1 MKVTNKVMNNK
12 ALARNKVVEKKNAVS
27 YTITMFAS
35 RLVELRNEKGLSQ
48 QQSADLIGISR
59 NTLSMYERGERCA
72 SIDIAVNVAN
82 VYNVSLDY
90 LFGTG
95 YKSKEKNDM
104 TLYDMGFSE
113 EALDVLMDSK
123 VLAYTDRVLSNP
135 SFEKI
140 RDLLY
145 ALYYRPL
152 RNSYETNYISRL
164 ISDLLYKIIV
174 EEGKDAYELRPM
186 SEDECTELIQAVK
199 QCIVDAEKK
208 KDMIFKADYDDF
220 LDCEDNLT
228 TELERLQIL
237 LENTE
242 TSTLAEARSEGFQ
255 EAMRMIMSGDI
266 IVPNELTAKER
277 LTLENNMQ
285 KNSKSKNFIK
295 KL

>member
-277 LTLENNMQ
+277 LALENNMQ

>member
-208 KDMIFKADYDDF
+208 KDMIFKTDYDDF

-277 LTLENNMQ
+277 LALENNMQ

>member
-186 SEDECTELIQAVK
+186 SEDEYTELIQAVK

-277 LTLENNMQ
+277 LALENNMQ

>member
-208 KDMIFKADYDDF
+208 KDMIFKTDYDDF

-277 LTLENNMQ
+277 LALENNMQ
-285 KNSKSKNFIK
+285 KKF
-295 KL
+295 